1 LEVASA
7 WLPALVAGLLPV
19 LFVPVAVDAF
29 ILPRAALALVGGSAV
44 FAAGLVWGRQRLGP
58 LGPPAA
64 ACAAAALLAG
74 IFSLAPNLSLVGA
87 YGRYESTPMRLAYIG
102 LLCGAAWLGE
112 RRRTVDAFL
121 LGCGIASLEAIGQAL
136 LGALPRPDGNLGQ
149 PNLLGGLL
157 AMAVPLAIYRGLAG
171 RAPGSPTPRLGN
183 WRWLALA
190 GLLGTGLAVSSSRS
204 GWLAALAGMA
214 VLGVLLVPARLRLP
228 TVVGAAL
235 LLGAAALLLV
245 LSPLRHLNQ
254 DTGTARLGVWSDSVR
269 LVADRPLLG
278 WGEDTLGL
286 VYGHYQSQDWEPGDS
301 FDRVHSLPLD
311 LAAAQGLLG
320 LAACV
325 WLFGTWWWGTLR
337 RTELAGFGGAAAA
350 YLAWALL
357 NFDWAPVTAA
367 FWLLAGAAWP
377 AAPERQAGVVV
388 WRGAVAAAALGT
400 GLSLALPAL
409 VADLA
414 LYRGQTSRAVAA
426 DPLQPKYRASA
437 GGLQDLRAA
446 ARLNDPEPG
455 AYTALGDAEAAAGHF
470 EQSRDAYWHALQL
483 YPFYPEARKKLG
495 LAVSPDP
502 PIRGERVGVQ
512 VRQIMGRRRAPE

>member
-1 LEVASA
+1 LEVASS

-19 LFVPVAVDAF
+19 LFIPVAVDAF
-29 ILPRAALALVGGSAV
+29 ILPRAALALVGGSGV
-44 FAAGLVWGRQRLGP
+44 FAAGLLWGRNRLGA

-74 IFSLAPNLSLVGA
+74 VFSVAPNLSLVGA

-102 LLCGAAWLGE
+102 LLCGAAWLGG

-157 AMAVPLAIYRGLAG
+157 AMGLPLAVYRGAV
-171 RAPGSPTPRLGN
+171 RVPPSSPGFPGD

-190 GLLGTGLAVSSSRS
+190 GLLGAGLIVSFSRS

-214 VLGVLLVPARLRLP
+214 VLGALLVPARLRRPALLGGGL
-228 TVVGAAL
+228 VLGLAAL
-235 LLGAAALLLV
+235 LLI
-245 LSPLRHLNQ
+245 LSPLRQLNQ
-254 DTGTARLGVWSDSVR
+254 DTGTARLGVWGDSIR

-301 FDRVHSLPLD
+301 FDRAHSLPLD

-320 LAACV
+320 LTACI
-325 WLFGTWWWGTLR
+325 WLFATWWWAVLR
-337 RTELAGFGGAAAA
+337 RTDLAGLGGAAAA

-377 AAPERQAGVVV
+377 ADGERQAGVAV
-388 WRGAVAAAALGT
+388 WRSALAATALGA

-414 LYRGQTSRAVAA
+414 LYRGQASRAVAA
-426 DPLQPKYRASA
+426 DPLQPRYRASA
-437 GGLQDLRAA
+437 GGLQGLRAA

-455 AYTALGDAEAAAGHF
+455 AYTALGDAEAAVGHF
-470 EQSRDAYWHALQL
+470 ERARGAYWRALEL
-483 YPFYPEARKKLG
+483 YPFYPDARRKLG
-495 LAVSPDP
+495 LATRPGSAYSSSSSY
-502 PIRGERVGVQ
+502 R
-512 VRQIMGRRRAPE
+512 